1 MNRIYFEEKGEALLE
16 KIGMPKAE
24 FARKMGIQRQNV
36 KSLFKSK
43 DLRVIQRA
51 ADVMGVPWLFLVGY
65 AEEPDVYQL
74 PIPSYEEFLDF
85 ARQYPGEYDVPE
97 NASSGDSFEIAP
109 EDIPTGD
116 SVEDRRAR
124 QKIIFS
130 FYRHWRET
138 HPEMRMFND
147 SLGDWIYVRH
157 ISVDETAG
165 HASLTYLST
174 LAVLQL
180 DTIMRDAVYVGE
192 KAARSGTEN
201 QKQFTKMIQLKHT
214 LPGIGRVRL
223 MVGVKKQDG
232 AKVQYCITSIDAM
245 LAAKSKAASN

>member
-1 MNRIYFEEKGEALLE
+1 MNSIYFEEKGEALLE

-24 FARKMGIQRQNV
+24 FARRMGIQRQNV
-36 KSLFKSK
+36 RALFKSK

-51 ADVMGVPWLFLVGY
+51 ADVMGVPWIFLAGY
-65 AEEPDVYQL
+65 AEEPDVM
-74 PIPSYEEFLDF
+74 ED
-85 ARQYPGEYDVPE
+85 
-97 NASSGDSFEIAP
+97 SSCDEAFEIAP

-192 KAARSGTEN
+192 KAARSVNKN
-201 QKQFTKMIQLKHT
+201 QKQFTKMIQLRHT

-232 AKVQYCITSIDAM
+232 TKVQYCITSIDAM
-245 LAAKSKAASN
+245 LEAKNKAASN